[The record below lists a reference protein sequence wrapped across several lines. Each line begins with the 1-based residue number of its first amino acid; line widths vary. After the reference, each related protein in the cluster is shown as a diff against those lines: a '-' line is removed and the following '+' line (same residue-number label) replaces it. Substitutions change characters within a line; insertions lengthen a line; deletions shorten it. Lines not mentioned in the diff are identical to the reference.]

1 MKLFLD
7 SSAFAKRF
15 VDEPGSELVQS
26 LCSRADELGLS
37 VLCVPEIV
45 SALNRLQREKR
56 LTPQQYREA
65 KRHLLEDVRDADIL
79 HLTDSVVGTALQILE
94 ASPVR
99 AMDAL
104 HIACAGEWKADL
116 FASADDRQVAAA
128 RKMGLTVKQ
137 V

>member
-15 VDEPGSELVQS
+15 VAEPGSADVQT
-26 LCSRADELGLS
+26 LCSRADELGLC

-45 SALNRLQREKR
+45 SALNRHRREKL
-56 LTPQQYREA
+56 LTPQQYQEA
-65 KRHLLEDVRDADIL
+65 KRHLLEDVRDASIL
-79 HLTDSVVGTALQILE
+79 HLTDSVVGKALVILE
-94 ASPVR
+94 ASPIR

-104 HIACAGEWKADL
+104 HIACAGEWNADL
-116 FASADDRQVAAA
+116 FASADNRQLAAA
-128 RKMGLTVKQ
+128 RKTGLTVKQ